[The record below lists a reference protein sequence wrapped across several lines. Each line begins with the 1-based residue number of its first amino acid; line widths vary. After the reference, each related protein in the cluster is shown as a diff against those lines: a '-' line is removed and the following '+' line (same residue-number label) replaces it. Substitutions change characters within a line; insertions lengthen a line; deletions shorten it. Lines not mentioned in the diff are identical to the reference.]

1 MRRVILDLFFA
12 GSETTSTTLDWAFL
26 YMAEYPE
33 IQRKCQQ
40 EIEEVRAEPSHEILI
55 HCYLIVLN
63 SLLYNLTVEIQMHFT
78 KTFKNG
84 LTTCVYK

>member
-40 EIEEVRAEPSHEILI
+40 EIEEVLLFNCACTAIQYVCGGRSGGGW
-55 HCYLIVLN
+55 VWMS
-63 SLLYNLTVEIQMHFT
+63 SL
-78 KTFKNG
+78 
-84 LTTCVYK
+84 